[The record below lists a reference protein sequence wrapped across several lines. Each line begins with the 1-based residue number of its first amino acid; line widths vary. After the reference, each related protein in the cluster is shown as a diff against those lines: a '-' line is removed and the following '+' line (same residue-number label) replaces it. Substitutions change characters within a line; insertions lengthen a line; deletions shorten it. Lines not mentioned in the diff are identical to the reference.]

1 MADESTTHTGGCLCG
16 TVHYEG
22 EEVLGAAYCH
32 CRMCQ
37 KWVGNAFALCAQF
50 SRKTFRITQG
60 EPRWHRSSE
69 ILERGFCS
77 DCGTPL
83 LGRYLIPAF
92 SDWLLVTVG
101 SLDHPERTPPQR
113 HFGIE
118 SQLPWLAIHDD
129 LPRERYQESFIES
142 QADEAKSNP
151 SGAPE
156 GWRWGD
162 GMS

>member
-1 MADESTTHTGGCLCG
+1 MPRWPAVRESATNSNAF
-16 TVHYEG
+16 
-22 EEVLGAAYCH
+22 EEDVPDHPGRASLAPILRDLGA
-32 CRMCQ
+32 R
-37 KWVGNAFALCAQF
+37 VLLGL
-50 SRKTFRITQG
+50 
-60 EPRWHRSSE
+60 RS
-69 ILERGFCS
+69 
-77 DCGTPL
+77 PL

-129 LPRERYQESFIES
+129 LLRERYQERFIES
-142 QADEAKSNP
+142 QVDEAASNP
-151 SGAPE
+151 SGIPE

-162 GMS
+162 GLS